1 MRNFKTLLETAIAGE
16 PQSIEQLLQM
26 YRPLIDGNSYLCG
39 KFDEDLKQYITMH
52 IIKSLPKFKI

>member
-1 MRNFKTLLETAIAGE
+1 MSYFETLLKAAIAGQ

-26 YRPLIDGNSYLCG
+26 YRPLIDGHSYLRG
-39 KFDEDLKQYITMH
+39 KLDEDLKQYITMH